1 MQLKSLW
8 SKLFICITCIH
19 VKTIDVFMCVSL
31 SFVPVV
37 LSPSFVFLVSC
48 SLDLMFCKCTYW
60 DPRITT
66 LRVVSSYMAL
76 VYVTAL
82 QALIWFAVAWKS
94 VGNHFTLA
102 VYTFLKSDKREKKH
116 AETNTDILVLFINV
130 CEFVCVCVQSDRRTH
145 LCTFQTAIVLRFLKS
160 KTFIEWKTLIQS
172 LDCIVLAAI
181 THLQQTTIPN
191 HNIFHSFSLS
201 IYRPTS
207 FCSGIRWWMYHLWVL
222 LVWWIRSDWMHA
234 VWNCMSKY
242 FIAKFKHIH
251 SFCSQKLKT
260 QCHKQTSELI
270 STMNERN
277 DSLKL
282 LGYFW
287 GARKVRRWYI

>member
-37 LSPSFVFLVSC
+37 LSPSFVFLVC
-48 SLDLMFCKCTYW
+48 WSLDLMFCKCTYW

-130 CEFVCVCVQSDRRTH
+130 CEFVCVCAVWQAYTSLYFSNRHRITFSQEQNFYWMKNTYSIAWLYCFSGDYPFAANYDSKPQYFPFIQSFDLSSNILSQWNSLVNVSPLGSASLMNPFRLNACGMKLHKQIFYRKIQTH
-145 LCTFQTAIVLRFLKS
+145 SFILLS
-160 KTFIEWKTLIQS
+160 KT
-172 LDCIVLAAI
+172 
-181 THLQQTTIPN
+181 
-191 HNIFHSFSLS
+191 
-201 IYRPTS
+201 
-207 FCSGIRWWMYHLWVL
+207 
-222 LVWWIRSDWMHA
+222 
-234 VWNCMSKY
+234 
-242 FIAKFKHIH
+242 
-251 SFCSQKLKT
+251 
-260 QCHKQTSELI
+260 
-270 STMNERN
+270 
-277 DSLKL
+277 
-282 LGYFW
+282 
-287 GARKVRRWYI
+287 